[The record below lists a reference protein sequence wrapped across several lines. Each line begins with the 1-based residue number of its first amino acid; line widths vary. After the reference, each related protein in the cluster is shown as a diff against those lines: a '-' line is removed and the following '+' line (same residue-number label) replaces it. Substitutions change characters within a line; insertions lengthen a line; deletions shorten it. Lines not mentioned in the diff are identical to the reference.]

1 MRARWLRIV
10 LAGGVAFVVLGRC
23 YLLCLD
29 TFAPGGAGRSK
40 TDIGTATSLQFRYRF
55 WSGALLLSKVIAVPI
70 HFRGVRTCAMFYAVP
85 IYYHNEHMIT
95 TCAHLISITKCMHC
109 NKYEEL
115 Q

>member
-85 IYYHNEHMIT
+85 IYYPKNRVPAPTKILSTGDFRCIRET
-95 TCAHLISITKCMHC
+95 LID
-109 NKYEEL
+109 
-115 Q
+115 